1 MDEPFD
7 VEPDHVRVRNMTFDQ
22 DEGLQEN
29 GEDFVEDLVDALS
42 MPELDI

>member
-1 MDEPFD
+1 
-7 VEPDHVRVRNMTFDQ
+7 MTFDL

-42 MPELDI
+42 LPEIEI